1 MMMDAIGAAQIAL
14 LQDQLRLQSINQ
26 NITNMQTPGYKR
38 QLLENKSFSMQL
50 DTEIPSAHQQM
61 QNAKIFTQGTVTQS
75 QNAKDIAISGDG
87 FFEVQT
93 EEGVFYTRRG
103 DLQVNERGELS
114 LATGALLLGKSGPI
128 RVDNN
133 SFTIDSQGIVY
144 VDNHKVEQ
152 INLVEFSQMQKLNYR
167 GQGLY
172 ESVELPNPANSTIR
186 VLQGF
191 IEQSNVKSVDEMLEM
206 LKTSRHFEASQRVM
220 RTADNLLS
228 TAISQLGEGNV

>member
-1 MMMDAIGAAQIAL
+1 M
-14 LQDQLRLQSINQ
+14 
-26 NITNMQTPGYKR
+26 
-38 QLLENKSFSMQL
+38 
-50 DTEIPSAHQQM
+50 
-61 QNAKIFTQGTVTQS
+61 
-75 QNAKDIAISGDG
+75 
-87 FFEVQT
+87 
-93 EEGVFYTRRG
+93 
-103 DLQVNERGELS
+103 
-114 LATGALLLGKSGPI
+114 ATGALLLGKSGPI